1 MSASGSFRGAVGW
14 SFVMTGGQ
22 QVITLVITFVLAGLL
37 GPEAFGTV
45 AMAAVY
51 VAFVQLVV
59 RQGMVPAIVQR
70 RELTPAHTDTA
81 FWMTMAAAA
90 VMTALSLA
98 VAPAWSALMDLPDL
112 APVIWWLSIT
122 IPLKALTVVQEGLLR
137 REMRFKSLAAR
148 TNAAALLG
156 GVAGVVAAVAG
167 AGVWA
172 LVIQQVVSAAIE
184 VVTLWWV
191 SDWRPGRQ
199 LSRTAARE
207 LIGFTSGSFLASLGT
222 FVNNRGDAL
231 LIGFFFGPV
240 AVGLYRLAARVVN
253 VIVDISARALQQ
265 AALPELARLQDDR
278 ARFIK
283 RATEVMR
290 TTAILSLP
298 TFGLLAGTAPALLP
312 LLGEEWE
319 PAAVP
324 LQLLCAT
331 GAVRSFG
338 LVVGA
343 ILQATGRPQLFAIV
357 TWGAAAL
364 STLAFVIAGVLLQD
378 AELTAQVNGLAA
390 SRAIVFA
397 GPLFVLNLIVLQQ
410 AAGVSSRRVMGVA
423 GPSATAGVVAT
434 LSGVIVWGAF
444 DRLHGSFAGSVALG
458 TFVVTAAA
466 GVLWVAEAQVASLI
480 GVKPTQPI
488 ERRGRQDPPSAQR
501 ANTNTPSEPHA
512 VTAGDRAGTLRNHA
526 PPPRPGDAQHDRTSA
541 GPVPAPTPP
550 AASRRPFM
558 DVWETLRIVLRRWTV
573 SVPLAVLTIVAVVAI
588 PSDVGQEYTSD
599 ASLVFLPPNTQEF
612 QTEDGFTAIEPEN
625 PFIQQNGT
633 VAAMAELIQISLTSA
648 SVRALVE
655 AEGLEPEYELIVGN
669 GSPIMGITVTAGSPA
684 LATGT
689 VDYML
694 GLIERDLTERQDIE
708 GAPETQRIG
717 TQIISDTSP
726 ALASTGAATRLRLII
741 LVVGLAFAVGAALL
755 VEGAAGWAARRRSEG
770 WGGGGAPGDDAS
782 APTDPP
788 PGGAGAVV
796 AAPVVAEP
804 VVAEPTA
811 GEPPVEAAPQV
822 APDPEPVP
830 VAAAPEVAPEPE
842 PAPEPVAEASTPEP
856 EPEPV
861 AVTEV
866 PVDAVAEDVAPT
878 VAASSTTGA
887 RQARQAKASGAKS
900 GTGSASQGG
909 RRKPKRSTNRPAGN
923 GAGSAKTGSRNGA
936 SNGNGSAKRAN
947 RAKNGGQGQP
957 KGSPGSRPARASA
970 DRKS

>member
-22 QVITLVITFVLAGLL
+22 QVITLVITFLLAGLL

-70 RELTPAHTDTA
+70 RELTAAHRDTA

-90 VMTALSLA
+90 VMTTLSAAL
-98 VAPAWSALMDLPDL
+98 APAWSSLMDLPDL

-148 TNAAALLG
+148 TNAAALIG
-156 GVAGVVAAVAG
+156 GVAGVVAAIGG

-172 LVIQQVVSAAIE
+172 LVVQQVVSAAIE

-191 SDWRPGRQ
+191 SRWRPGFA

-265 AALPELARLQDDR
+265 AALPELSRLQDDR
-278 ARFIK
+278 PRFIK

-343 ILQATGRPQLFAIV
+343 ILQATGRPQLFAVV

-364 STLAFVIAGVLLQD
+364 STLAFVVAG
-378 AELTAQVNGLAA
+378 LTLADLSIESQVNGLAA
-390 SRAIVFA
+390 TRAVVFA

-410 AAGVSSRRVMGVA
+410 AAGVSTRRVLGVT

-434 LSGVIVWGAF
+434 VTGVIVWGAF
-444 DRLHGSFAGSVALG
+444 DRLHGTFAGSVALG

-480 GVKPTQPI
+480 GVQQTQPI
-488 ERRGRQDPPSAQR
+488 ERRTRPGPPSAQR
-501 ANTNTPSEPHA
+501 ANTTAPSEPSA
-512 VTAGDRAGTLRNHA
+512 VTGGDRPGTLRNHA
-526 PPPRPGDAQHDRTSA
+526 PSPSGDAPHDRTPA
-541 GPVPAPTPP
+541 GQVPAPTPST
-550 AASRRPFM
+550 ASRRSFM
-558 DVWETLRIVLRRWTV
+558 DGWETLRIVLRRWTV
-573 SVPLAVLTIVAVVAI
+573 SIPLAVLTVVAVVAI

-599 ASLVFLPPNTQEF
+599 ASLVFLPPNTREIE
-612 QTEDGFTAIEPEN
+612 TEDGFAALEQEN
-625 PFIQQNGT
+625 AFINQSGS
-633 VAAMAELIQISLTSA
+633 VAAMTRLIQISLTSP

-655 AEGLEPEYELIVGN
+655 AEGLEPEYELIVDRGD
-669 GSPIMGITVTAGSPA
+669 PIMQVTVTAGSPA

-689 VDYML
+689 VDYVL
-694 GLIERDLTERQDIE
+694 GLIERDLTERQDLVE
-708 GAPETQRIG
+708 APETERIG

-741 LVVGLAFAVGAALL
+741 LVVGMAFAVGAALL
-755 VEGAAGWAARRRSEG
+755 VEGAAGWAARRRAEG
-770 WGGGGAPGDDAS
+770 WGGGGGQGAGHDTPDGPA
-782 APTDPP
+782 
-788 PGGAGAVV
+788 PGGAAE
-796 AAPVVAEP
+796 AAPVEPAIEP
-804 VVAEPTA
+804 VVETPAVEAP
-811 GEPPVEAAPQV
+811 EPPA
-822 APDPEPVP
+822 
-830 VAAAPEVAPEPE
+830 APEPE
-842 PAPEPVAEASTPEP
+842 RVPVEAIEADPEPTAEAVEDAASQSAPASTPQATRSRGSGQQRSKKRRSKR
-856 EPEPV
+856 PV
-861 AVTEV
+861 NSQSGSGNGPNRNGSGA
-866 PVDAVAEDVAPT
+866 
-878 VAASSTTGA
+878 AASSSSRSA
-887 RQARQAKASGAKS
+887 RSGGSGQAKGSEAP
-900 GTGSASQGG
+900 GTEPVEA
-909 RRKPKRSTNRPAGN
+909 T
-923 GAGSAKTGSRNGA
+923 
-936 SNGNGSAKRAN
+936 
-947 RAKNGGQGQP
+947 
-957 KGSPGSRPARASA
+957 A
-970 DRKS
+970 DRTS